1 MEEKVLLGDKSGQ
14 VPDKS
19 TYFTVMYP
27 EKFKINWKAFYDR
40 ADELTA
46 ATRKKLGHH
55 LHIAY
60 GDDPKQKLDLY
71 LPKGKASDC
80 SVFLFLHGGGFRE
93 GDRAHFGYV
102 AAPFAEH
109 HIITIIVS
117 YRLAPKF
124 YYPDQ
129 PDDVRRALSWTF
141 HHIQS
146 YGGNPRR
153 IYIGGHSAGGI
164 LSAFVSLKSDWLAR
178 FSLPADLIKGCAL
191 ISAPYDLR
199 TVDWVSEYLPDP
211 SQRAEASPLLNIEH
225 LSPKVII
232 AVGSV
237 DPPEE
242 KMVEP
247 SKELFTKL
255 KEKGCQVELLL
266 LDGMNHAEMALALGD
281 EQSRVFQAI
290 LKMIELGK

>member
-1 MEEKVLLGDKSGQ
+1 
-14 VPDKS
+14 
-19 TYFTVMYP
+19 MYP
-27 EKFKINWKAFYDR
+27 ERFKINWKAFYVR

-46 ATRKKLGHH
+46 ATRKKLPHH

-71 LPKGKASDC
+71 LPKRKAQKC
-80 SVFLFLHGGGFRE
+80 PAFLFLHGGGFRE
-93 GDRAHFGYV
+93 GDRAHYGYV

-109 HIITIIVS
+109 HIITIIMS

-129 PDDVRRALSWTF
+129 PDDVRKALNWTF

-146 YGGNPRR
+146 YGGNPGR

-164 LSAFVSLKSDWLAR
+164 LSAFVSLKTDWLGG
-178 FSLPADLIKGCAL
+178 FSLPPDLIKGCAPV
-191 ISAPYDLR
+191 SAPYDLR
-199 TVDWVSEYLPDP
+199 EVDWVSEYLPDP
-211 SQRAEASPLLNIEH
+211 ARRAEASPLLHIEH
-225 LSPKVII
+225 LPPKMIV

-237 DPPEE
+237 DPPED

-247 SKELFTKL
+247 SKELFGRL
-255 KEKGCQVELLL
+255 KEKGCQVEFLL
-266 LDGMNHAEMALALGD
+266 LDGMNHAETALAMGN

-290 LKMIELGK
+290 LKMIESGK